1 MKRLFNRCLLILT
14 GTALL
19 SANAMA
25 ADPASCKVV
34 RMGVVSWTDVI
45 ATSGMADVL
54 LNSLGYDSKQTNAV
68 QQIIFAGIRDKRLDI
83 FLGYWKPA
91 MDNNIAPFLAAKQVK
106 VFDKPSLSDAQAT
119 LAVPQYVADAGLKT
133 FADIARF
140 KDKLGGKIYGI
151 EPGSGANT
159 DIQKMIDSNRFG
171 LGGFKLVASGEAGM
185 LAAVQRAVNR
195 KEFVVFV
202 GWTPHP
208 MNINMKMAYLTG
220 SEDVFGANEGM
231 ATVST
236 VTAPDYAER
245 CPNVT
250 RLLENLTYTAAQESQ
265 LMVPIMD
272 RKTPQEVAKQWLRD
286 NPEDLQRWLAGVTTL
301 DGKDGVAAVQASLK
315 P

>member
-14 GTALL
+14 GAALL

-25 ADPASCKVV
+25 ADPASCKAV

-54 LNSLGYDSKQTNAV
+54 LNGLGYDSKQISAV

-91 MDNNIAPFLAAKQVK
+91 MDNNIAPFLAANQVK

-272 RKTPQEVAKQWLRD
+272 RKTPQDVAKQWLRD

>member
-14 GTALL
+14 GAALI

-54 LNSLGYDSKQTNAV
+54 LNGLGYDSKQTSAV

-91 MDNNIAPFLAAKQVK
+91 MDNNIAPFLTANQIK
-106 VFDKPSLSDAQAT
+106 VFDKPSLADAQAT

>member
-25 ADPASCKVV
+25 ADPAVCKTV
-34 RMGVVSWTDVI
+34 RMGVVSWTDVV
-45 ATSGMADVL
+45 ATSGVADVL
-54 LNSLGYDSKQTNAV
+54 LTGLGYDSKQTSAV

-106 VFDKPSLSDAQAT
+106 VFDTPSLSDAQAT

-140 KDKLGGKIYGI
+140 KQQLGGKIYGI

-171 LGGFKLVASGEAGM
+171 LGGFKLIASGEAGM

-220 SEDVFGANEGM
+220 SEDVFGPNEGA

-245 CPNVT
+245 CPNVN
-250 RLLENLTYTAAQESQ
+250 RLLENLTFTAAQESQ

-301 DGKDGVAAVQASLK
+301 DGKEGVAAVQASLK